1 MEVIENRRWFIDEN
15 KFSTA
20 LMRFYVEI
28 SLDKYYS
35 NLTVIDSSMDYLN
48 LRFANLENAFNFVET
63 EVNNAYSLSEISDRF
78 QGYNKQIRKSRQKV
92 K

>member
-48 LRFANLENAFNFVET
+48 LRFANLENAFNFTET
-63 EVNNAYSLSEISDRF
+63 EVNYSHSLGEIHDRF
-78 QGYNKQIRKSRQKV
+78 LGYNKQIRKTRKNLH
-92 K
+92 